1 LWYQIGFLF
10 LAFLAGAYVGGLANL
25 RLIRGRGG
33 RIILY
38 PASRCDVCVIPG
50 PFYSRIPLFWY
61 LILWGKCRRCG
72 HPLKLS
78 NLLFEVVGGIILAGS
93 IALYGFTVATLT
105 SLLSAFI
112 LLTVTILDF
121 RYRLVPQSLVLGGL
135 VAAGIT
141 SVLPGGIG
149 LLNCLAGALL
159 GGGIILVLAETHFVE
174 LVPVEGLNFVKMM
187 TIAGA
192 FLGLAEG
199 LLAFGVAAALWGAWR
214 VATVLAGKRP
224 EVLPSGVPA
233 LITTALVLAY
243 GSMFL
248 ETLISA

>member
-1 LWYQIGFLF
+1 MGYQIGFLV
-10 LAFLAGAYVGGLANL
+10 LAFLLGAFIGGLANL
-25 RLIRGRGG
+25 RLIRERGG

-38 PASRCDVCVIPG
+38 PASRCETCVTPG

-72 HPLKLS
+72 HPLPLN
-78 NLLFEVVGGIILAGS
+78 NLIYELVGGVILAGS
-93 IALYGFTVATLT
+93 IVLYGFTITTLT

-121 RYRLVPQSLVLGGL
+121 RYRLVPQILVLGGL

-141 SVLPGGIG
+141 AVLPGGIG
-149 LLNCLAGALL
+149 LSNCLAGALL
-159 GGGIILVLAETHFVE
+159 GGGLILLLAESHFIE

-192 FLGLAEG
+192 FLGLTEG
-199 LLAFGVAAALWGAWR
+199 LLAFGTAAALWGVWR
-214 VATVLAGKRP
+214 AATVLLGKKT
-224 EVLPSGVPA
+224 EALPAGVPA

>member
-1 LWYQIGFLF
+1 LWYQLGFLS
-10 LAFLAGAYVGGLANL
+10 LAFLAGAYLGGLANL
-25 RLIRGRGG
+25 HLIRERGG
-33 RIILY
+33 RVILY
-38 PASRCDVCVIPG
+38 PASRCETCVTPG

-61 LILWGKCRRCG
+61 LILWGQCRRCG
-72 HPLKLS
+72 HSLKLN
-78 NLLFEVVGGIILAGS
+78 NLIYELVGGVILAGS
-93 IALYGFTVATLT
+93 IAIYGFSITTLT

-141 SVLPGGIG
+141 AVLPGGIG
-149 LLNCLAGALL
+149 LLNCLGGAVL
-159 GGGIILVLAETHFVE
+159 GGGLILVLAELHFVE
-174 LVPVEGLNFVKMM
+174 LMPVEGLNFIKMM

-199 LLAFGVAAALWGAWR
+199 LLAFGVAAALWGVWR
-214 VATVLAGKRP
+214 VATVLLGKRP

-248 ETLISA
+248 ETLITA

>member
-1 LWYQIGFLF
+1 LWYQIGFLT
-10 LAFLAGAYVGGLANL
+10 LAFLVGAYIGGLANL
-25 RLIRGRGG
+25 RLIRERGG

-38 PASRCDVCVIPG
+38 PASRCETCVTPG

-72 HPLKLS
+72 HPLPLN
-78 NLLFEVVGGIILAGS
+78 NLIYELVGGVILAGS
-93 IALYGFTVATLT
+93 IAIYGFSITTLT

-121 RYRLVPQSLVLGGL
+121 RYRLVPQNIVLIGL
-135 VAAGIT
+135 IAAGIT
-141 SVLPGGIG
+141 AVLPGGIG
-149 LLNCLAGALL
+149 LLNCIGGAML
-159 GGGIILVLAETHFVE
+159 GGGLILLLVE
-174 LVPVEGLNFVKMM
+174 LHYIELIPVEGLNFVKMM

-192 FLGLAEG
+192 FLGLTEG
-199 LLAFGVAAALWGAWR
+199 LLAFGVAAAMWGAWR
-214 VATVLAGKRP
+214 VATVLMGKKP
-224 EVLPSGVPA
+224 ELLPAGVPA